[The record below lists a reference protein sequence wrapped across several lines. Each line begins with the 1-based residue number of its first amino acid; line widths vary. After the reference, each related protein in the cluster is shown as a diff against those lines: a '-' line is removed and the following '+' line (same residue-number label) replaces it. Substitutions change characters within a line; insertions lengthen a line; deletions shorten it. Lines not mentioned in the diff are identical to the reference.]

1 MTFKRLNHLMLAV
14 LLLNPAGAA
23 NAQANAPFLETMN
36 GCSAETDQ
44 SPDCLQQAL
53 ALTGTARTQALL
65 NYLRGNP
72 QGEEVPAAWLQPL
85 MRPEL
90 LKSLLPAL
98 TDPDTRVRQHLL
110 LLYRQALA
118 LQPPVLSPSER
129 EQVLQAARQQ
139 LTEDDPILRVL
150 ALDLHLSQQNEPL
163 GPLKLALASTEAAER
178 ALALYHLQNLP
189 PKQLSSASREGL
201 LSVKQVLTW
210 LNGPDHSLEM
220 LSRWTRYTA
229 FQAEADGQALSLH
242 GFLARWLA
250 GPGSVPKALTEPAVL
265 LLLQHPHAA
274 VRRFA
279 LQRLARSGE
288 SKYQPRLEALLED
301 PDERVRMSA
310 YEALELL
317 QQQIPKQ
324 YLASLKNPARL
335 PNDAEARIKTLMRD
349 PEWQQALLDPAYAHL
364 ASLPVYG
371 DELWRLAASHPNE
384 QIVAQA
390 LEQLQRL
397 PANWPLT
404 RLEALLAPQQTPA
417 LRQQALQ
424 MALQR
429 PVSLERQA
437 LLRPLLND
445 PDIHLP
451 LEILNSLFLQGD
463 QTDARF
469 LLESLSLRIQER
481 VSPARLSFD
490 GRPGSEKL
498 EDWVAKRLKN
508 WILNSDRQGLS
519 WVDWL
524 NWTRNKRLPR
534 SWRRE
539 IVRLIGDKGRNA
551 AFLPLLRGLR
561 SDPDLGF
568 DAGFAMDAVENRL

>member
-1 MTFKRLNHLMLAV
+1 MPFKPFSHLFFAS
-14 LLLNPAGAA
+14 LLLNIGAVQ
-23 NAQANAPFLETMN
+23 AQTDGSSSLGACLAEAP
-36 GCSAETDQ
+36 Q
-44 SPDCLQQAL
+44 STGCLQEAL
-53 ALTGTARTQALL
+53 GQTGAARTQALL
-65 NYLRGNP
+65 NYLRSNP
-72 QGEEVPAAWLQPL
+72 QGEELPVAWLQPL

-98 TDPDTRVRQHLL
+98 SDPDIRVRQHVL

-118 LQPPVLSPSER
+118 LQPPVLSPGER
-129 EQVLQAARQQ
+129 DLILQAARQQ
-139 LTEDDPILRVL
+139 LTEDDPVLRVL
-150 ALDLHLSQQNEPL
+150 ALDLHLSQQPEPL
-163 GPLKLALASTEAAER
+163 GPLKLALASTEAPER
-178 ALALYHLQNLP
+178 ALALYHVQNLP
-189 PKQLSSASREGL
+189 PSQLSSASREGL
-201 LSVKQVLTW
+201 ASVKQVLTW
-210 LNGPDHSLEM
+210 LNGPDHSLAL

-301 PDERVRMSA
+301 PDESVRMSA

-317 QQQIPKQ
+317 QQQVPKQ

-335 PNDAEARIKTLMRD
+335 PSDAEARIKTLMRD
-349 PEWQQALLDPAYAHL
+349 PGWQRALLDPAYVHL

-371 DELWRLAASHPNE
+371 DELWRLAASHPDE
-384 QIVAQA
+384 QVVAQTLA
-390 LEQLQRL
+390 QIQRL
-397 PANWPLT
+397 PATWPVT
-404 RLEALLAPQQTPA
+404 RLEPLLAPQQAPN

-429 PVSLERQA
+429 PASSERQT
-437 LLRPLLND
+437 LLRSLLND

-451 LEILNSLFLQGD
+451 LEILNSLFLQGA
-463 QTDARF
+463 QSDARM
-469 LLESLSLRIQER
+469 LLELLSLRRQER
-481 VSPARLSFD
+481 VNLTRLSFD
-490 GRPGSEKL
+490 GRQGHEQL
-498 EDWVAKRLKN
+498 EDWMAKRLKN
-508 WILNSDRQGLS
+508 WILKSDRQGLS
-519 WVDWL
+519 WGDWL
-524 NWTRNKRLPR
+524 NWARNNRLPR

-561 SDPDLGF
+561 NDPDLGF